1 MPKRHRNKIII
12 SSLVILGAILIIFG
26 SISGKKSSQGYEE
39 YVNSIEK
46 KLEEFLKSVDG
57 IDEAR
62 VIITLD
68 ELSYENSDELFGGND
83 ETSSLPSVRG
93 VAVACT
99 HGDNYEVQ
107 NKITQLVSS
116 YLGIPTNR
124 VKIVAIK

>member
-99 HGDNYEVQ
+99 RGDNYEVQ